1 MKKLVLILI
10 LSLLYCFSVEAK
22 YVYPKDTKTATE
34 RRVDRRFKNYVK
46 EGEDGFSL
54 EEYKKFREVRTVDER
69 QKERRAKHLG
79 TYVSPEEA
87 FKLMDKDGDGI
98 VTKEEMLEYEKSL
111 IKNK

>member
-1 MKKLVLILI
+1 MKKIIFLSVLC
-10 LSLLYCFSVEAK
+10 LLYCFGSEAK

-34 RRVDRRFKNYVK
+34 RRVDRRFKRYVK

-54 EEYKKFREVRTVDER
+54 EEYKEFRKVRTVDDR

-98 VTKEEMLEYEKSL
+98 VTKNEMLEYEKSL
-111 IKNK
+111 IKNN